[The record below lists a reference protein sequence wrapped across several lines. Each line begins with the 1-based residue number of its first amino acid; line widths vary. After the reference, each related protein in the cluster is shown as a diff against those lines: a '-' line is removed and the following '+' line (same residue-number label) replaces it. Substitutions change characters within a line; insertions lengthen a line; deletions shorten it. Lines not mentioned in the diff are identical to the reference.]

1 MVKRMASVGTVQRA
15 RRAPVT
21 RSSVNRSKATQ
32 RDRRDI
38 SLNPQQYEFVFSPE
52 RFSFYVGG
60 VGAGKTYSGAL
71 RAVIRSQEHPGS
83 LGLICAPTYALLRDA
98 SLRTF
103 FELLPES
110 LIATYNKTDK
120 HLVLRNG
127 SEILFRSADAPDRL
141 RAVNLAWFWL
151 DEAPLSGYYAWQML
165 KARLRQSG
173 YQTAGWATGTP
184 KGRDGF
190 ARDFELDPK
199 AHHALYRASTRANA
213 HNLPPEYIEDL
224 GYSGAFADQEIEGLF
239 VAFDGLVYQLD
250 VTPGGHIRQADG
262 GADFSRVV
270 GGIDWGYTN
279 PTALLVF
286 GLDGDKRAWQLDEF
300 YQRRASQEEIV
311 RPALVKLTKQYN
323 VAVWYA
329 AAADPEAIDG
339 ANNALARA
347 GLQCRV
353 RAVQKGAG
361 SVRAGIQTVTSLL
374 ALRGDGTRGLYID
387 PKCVNTI
394 AEFGS
399 YAYATTERAKRDPA
413 EEPIKQSDHA
423 LDALRYALRSE
434 LGQATAVDAYLHEMG
449 RLVRP
454 KPELP
459 EGYFR

>member
-1 MVKRMASVGTVQRA
+1 
-15 RRAPVT
+15 
-21 RSSVNRSKATQ
+21 
-32 RDRRDI
+32 
-38 SLNPQQYEFVFSPE
+38 
-52 RFSFYVGG
+52 
-60 VGAGKTYSGAL
+60 
-71 RAVIRSQEHPGS
+71 
-83 LGLICAPTYALLRDA
+83 
-98 SLRTF
+98 
-103 FELLPES
+103 
-110 LIATYNKTDK
+110 
-120 HLVLRNG
+120 
-127 SEILFRSADAPDRL
+127 
-141 RAVNLAWFWL
+141 
-151 DEAPLSGYYAWQML
+151 
-165 KARLRQSG
+165 
-173 YQTAGWATGTP
+173 
-184 KGRDGF
+184 
-190 ARDFELDPK
+190 
-199 AHHALYRASTRANA
+199 
-213 HNLPPEYIEDL
+213 
-224 GYSGAFADQEIEGLF
+224 
-239 VAFDGLVYQLD
+239 
-250 VTPGGHIRQADG
+250 
-262 GADFSRVV
+262 
-270 GGIDWGYTN
+270 
-279 PTALLVF
+279 LVF

-329 AAADPEAIDG
+329 DAADPEAIDG

>member
-1 MVKRMASVGTVQRA
+1 MTTAQQQRA
-15 RRAPVT
+15 RRAPVRKPAA
-21 RSSVNRSKATQ
+21 RSSATGKLQ
-32 RDRRDI
+32 FE
-38 SLNPQQYEFVFSPE
+38 LNPRQYDFVFSPA

-60 VGAGKTYSGAL
+60 RGAGKSYAGAL
-71 RAVIRSQEHPGS
+71 RSIIQSQEQPGS
-83 LGLICAPTYALLRDA
+83 LGLVGAPTYPMLRDA
-98 SLRTF
+98 AQRMF
-103 FELLPES
+103 FELCPPAL
-110 LIATYNKTDK
+110 LARHNKTEN
-120 HLVLRNG
+120 VTVFRNG
-127 SEILFRSADAPDRL
+127 SEILWRPAFEYDRYRGL
-141 RAVNLAWFWL
+141 NLAWFWL
-151 DEAPLSGYYAWQML
+151 DEAPWCGYEAWQIL
-165 KARLRQSG
+165 KATLRQSG
-173 YQTAGWATGTP
+173 YQTAAWATGTP
-184 KGRDGF
+184 RGRDGY
-190 ARDFELDPK
+190 ARDFELAPQDG
-199 AHHALYRASTRANA
+199 HALYRASTWANA
-213 HNLPPEYIEDL
+213 HNLPASFVADL
-224 GYSGAFADQEIEGLF
+224 GYSGAFAEQEIEGLF
-239 VAFDGLVYQLD
+239 VAFDGLVYMLD
-250 VTPGGHIRQADG
+250 ATENGNLRAGDG
-262 GADFSRVV
+262 DYGRVI

-300 YQRRASQEEIV
+300 YQRRASMEEII
-311 RPALVKLTKQYN
+311 RTALVKLTKQYN
-323 VAVWYA
+323 VSVWYA
-329 AAADPEAIDG
+329 DAADPEAIDG

-423 LDALRYALRSE
+423 MDATRYALWSAF
-434 LGQATAVDAYLHEMG
+434 GQQTAVDAYLHEMS

-454 KPELP
+454 KPAQP